1 MAIASTLSDCLNRSG
16 IEYDVAWHPTSQ
28 YSMETAELARIPG
41 DRLAKTVLLED
52 EGGYVAAVLPATRHV
67 MLSTLSRDTGRTLR
81 LACEEELSE
90 LFRDCELGA
99 IPPPVAAALSGMTTY
114 VDESLLGQ
122 SDLYFEAGDHKELIH
137 LSTESFMKLMAGAER
152 RQFSRHM

>member
-1 MAIASTLSDCLNRSG
+1 MAIATTLSDCLHRSG
-16 IEYDVAWHPTSQ
+16 IDYDVAWHPTSQ

-67 MLSTLSRDTGRTLR
+67 LLAALSRETGRTLR
-81 LACEEELSE
+81 LACEEELGD
-90 LFRDCELGA
+90 LFKDCELGA
-99 IPPPVAAALSGMTTY
+99 IPPPLAAMYRGMTTY

-122 SDLYFEAGDHKELIH
+122 TDVYFEAGDHKELIH
-137 LSTESFMKLMAGAER
+137 LSTESFLKLMAGAER
-152 RQFSRHM
+152 SQFSRHM